1 MIKSKVNILL
11 YLLLAGVLYSC
22 SISYKFTG
30 TSIDYTR
37 VRSISI
43 KDFPN
48 MAPLVYPPMSQMLTE
63 ALIDKYTRQTKLQIL
78 RDGGDLDLEGEITG
92 YTLTPQAVKDDA
104 YASETRMT
112 ITVRVRFSNQTNP
125 EDDFEQTYSAYETFS
140 NNLSIDEAQDVYCE
154 MIFKEIVDQI
164 YNETV
169 AKW

>member
-1 MIKSKVNILL
+1 
-11 YLLLAGVLYSC
+11 
-22 SISYKFTG
+22 
-30 TSIDYTR
+30 
-37 VRSISI
+37 
-43 KDFPN
+43 

-63 ALIDKYTRQTKLQIL
+63 SLIDKYTRQTKLQIL

>member
-63 ALIDKYTRQTKLQIL
+63 SLIDKYTRQTKLQIL